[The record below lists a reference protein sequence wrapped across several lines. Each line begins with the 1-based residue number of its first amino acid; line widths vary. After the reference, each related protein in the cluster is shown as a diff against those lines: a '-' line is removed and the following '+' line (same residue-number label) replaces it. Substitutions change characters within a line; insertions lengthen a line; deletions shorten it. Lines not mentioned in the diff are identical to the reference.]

1 MQKRIQY
8 VIALLLAGCAGVMA
22 QTYTGT
28 FQSHHVSVN
37 GVATD
42 YKTPTLTI
50 PFSISNA
57 GASITAQITVTFPAT
72 TPPGTVASPALN
84 FQSPLQATFGVS
96 GTFTTAD
103 DTFSSEVVLVDGD
116 PLQSQACA
124 IVDDTNPAPQ
134 GTSDF
139 SATSPCTLNW
149 ISITSATAQQFT
161 FETEGSVFLT
171 RADGTGASFGFNV
184 TTTYAISAG
193 PLTPSLDLA
202 VDHVEVVQVVQHK
215 DNSIPLVAN
224 KSTVARVFAKVSG
237 NNSQPL
243 AGVSGLLHG
252 FRNGAEL
259 SDSPLS
265 PSSNS
270 ITVPV
275 QYNRANAGDSL
286 NFLLPKDWTAAG
298 SLQLTAEVSPP
309 DGVTEQNT
317 ANNTYPLPQ
326 PITFTGPAG
335 IPYPINIYYW
345 TVCYQP
351 PGAEKTCPEADVSSA
366 DSFMP
371 KVFPIPDD
379 GVRYM
384 PLQTPERT
392 WTKPLITQ
400 ADVNRMFLMLRKVY
414 LILQT
419 HHAKVDQLAAW
430 LPYIAGAKQSGM
442 ADVVWAGLGGTSRV
456 TFNLDTSATA
466 EDVGWL
472 LAHETGHNLGLRH
485 TTTADG
491 CQAEDPF
498 PGHDWTAKNATI
510 QEVGMDPLTME
521 VKPATAK
528 DLMSYCYDPLSNAW
542 ISDFH
547 YGQLLKS
554 QVLKRAASAGSM
566 AEPAAHNQ
574 PAATKAEDTTAQYLL
589 ISGSIRA
596 DETAGSLDPAYQL
609 SSLTPGESSD
619 PAGNHCLRFTTS
631 TGASSDFCFTL
642 SFQSPET
649 FAPMDEESFAFRVAL
664 PAGTTRIALRHQD
677 QELASL
683 TVSSQAPSLRIL
695 TPSAHAK
702 WDGSNTI
709 TWSGSDPKGN
719 PLSYL
724 VQYSADS
731 GASWLP
737 MEEDLDQPRFTFDTA
752 EIQAGPNT
760 YFRVL
765 ATNGVTTA
773 SALVGPIEIAA
784 TPRID
789 ASPTLNFGIVTPG
802 KSANQTLWLRNKGNG
817 PLAVNSL
824 SIDNPVFTVVSP
836 AAPFTLATGG
846 RQPVIVRFTPAA
858 TGGQT
863 GTLTI
868 ASDDPANGAI
878 KVALTGGLNT
888 GSTVAAIS
896 VTPTSLA
903 FGSVAAG
910 QTKDL
915 SLTVRNKGAAALS
928 VASLSLGKGMF
939 SVVSPSTPFNVAAG
953 SQQTVKVR
961 FSPSAAGSQSGTLA
975 IASNDPLNPT
985 VNVSLSGQGAV
996 AAPPAA
1002 TVAFSDSFNRPDATS
1017 CSLGQADMALGG
1029 SGAYYYLPVFSGA
1042 NIVSG
1047 ALQNNGK
1054 GDGGVQLTDSANAC
1068 NDGTRGMNIGQDL
1081 NIRVDLLVPSDPA
1094 GDSSE
1099 AGPYLRSRA
1108 AAAND
1113 GILGGDNSGYWIQ
1126 LVSTGEVKVRNTS
1139 SAAIVASTGKPAA
1152 FDNTVFHTLEAAAQ
1166 GGQMQ
1171 VALDGQLLTFTQGS
1185 ASTTTVA
1192 MPDTGG
1198 SNDGTAGIAFGR
1210 ENAWPA
1216 IGGQSARNLIVTS
1229 YRSLAAH

>member
-1 MQKRIQY
+1 LRI
-8 VIALLLAGCAGVMA
+8 VLILLAGCAGVRA
-22 QTYTGT
+22 QTTYTGT

-42 YKTPTLTI
+42 YTTPTLTI
-50 PFSISNA
+50 PFSVSNA

-72 TPPGTVASPALN
+72 TPPATVASPALN

-103 DTFSSEVVLVDGD
+103 DKFSSEVVLVDGD
-116 PLQSQACA
+116 PLQSQACT
-124 IVDDTNPAPQ
+124 IVDDANSAPQ

-139 SATSPCTLNW
+139 SASSPCTLNW

-193 PLTPSLDLA
+193 PDMPSLDLA

-224 KSTVARVFAKVSG
+224 KSTAARVFATVSG
-237 NNSQPL
+237 NNSKPL
-243 AGVSGLLHG
+243 EGVSGLLRG

-259 SDSPLS
+259 PDSPLS
-265 PSSNS
+265 PTNNS
-270 ITVPV
+270 FTVPV
-275 QYNRANAGDSL
+275 QYNRASAADSL
-286 NFLLPKDWTAAG
+286 NFLLPKDWTADG

-326 PITFTGPAG
+326 PITFTGPTG

-345 TVCYQP
+345 TFCYQP
-351 PGAEKTCPEADVSSA
+351 PGAEKECPEADVSSA

-371 KVFPIPDD
+371 KVYPIPDD
-379 GVRYM
+379 GVRYL
-384 PLQTPERT
+384 PLQTPQRT

-400 ADVNRMFLMLRKVY
+400 ADVNRMFITLRKIY
-414 LILQT
+414 LILQA
-419 HHAKVDQLAAW
+419 HHAKVDQFAAW
-430 LPYIAGAKQSGM
+430 LPNIVGADQSGM
-442 ADVVWAGLGGTSRV
+442 ADAAWAGNGGTSRV

-466 EDVGWL
+466 EDIGWL

-485 TTTADG
+485 TITADG
-491 CQAEDPF
+491 CKANDTS
-498 PGHDWTAKNATI
+498 PGSDWKAKNATI

-528 DLMSYCYDPLSNAW
+528 DLMSYCYDPLSNVW

-566 AEPAAHNQ
+566 AEPAARNQVQ
-574 PAATKAEDTTAQYLL
+574 PAVTQVADSTAQYLL
-589 ISGSIRA
+589 ISGSVRA

-631 TGASSDFCFTL
+631 TGATSDFCFAL

-649 FAPMDEESFAFRVAL
+649 FAPMDDESFAFRVAL
-664 PAGTTRIALRHQD
+664 PPGTTRIALRHQGH
-677 QELASL
+677 ELASL

-695 TPSAHAK
+695 TPSANAK
-702 WDGSNTI
+702 WNGSNTI
-709 TWSGSDPKGN
+709 TWSASDPKGN

-724 VQYSADS
+724 VQYSAD
-731 GASWLP
+731 GGTSWLP
-737 MEEDLDQPRFTFDTA
+737 MEEDLKQPQFTFDTA

-784 TPRID
+784 TPYID
-789 ASPTLNFGIVTPG
+789 APSSLAFGVVTPG
-802 KSANQTLWLRNKGNG
+802 QSSNQTIWLRNKGNG
-817 PLAVNSL
+817 PLTVNSFG
-824 SIDNPVFTVVSP
+824 IDNPVFTVASP
-836 AAPFTLATGG
+836 AAPFTIATGG
-846 RQPVIVRFTPAA
+846 RQPVVVRFTPAA
-858 TGGQT
+858 TGGQI

-868 ASDDPANGAI
+868 VSDDPANGAN

-888 GSTVAAIS
+888 NSPVPTIS

-903 FGSVAAG
+903 FGSVSVG

-915 SLTVRNKGAAALS
+915 SLTVQNKGAAALA
-928 VASLSLGKGMF
+928 VKSLSIGKGMF
-939 SVVSPSTPFNVAAG
+939 SVVSPSTPFNVAPG

-961 FSPSAAGSQSGTLA
+961 FSPKAAGVQSGTLA
-975 IASNDPLNPT
+975 VASNDPSNPT
-985 VNVSLSGQGAV
+985 VSVSLAGQGAV

-1002 TVAFSDSFNRPDATS
+1002 TVLFSDSFNRASATS
-1017 CSLGQADMALGG
+1017 CSLGQADLALGG

-1047 ALQNNGK
+1047 VLQNNGK
-1054 GDGGVQLTDSANAC
+1054 GDGGVQFTNSASAC
-1068 NDGTRGMNIGQDL
+1068 NDGTRGMNIGQDF

-1094 GDSSE
+1094 GDPSQ
-1099 AGPYLRSRA
+1099 AGPYLRGRA

-1126 LVSTGEVKVRNTS
+1126 LVSTGEVKVKNTS

-1166 GGQMQ
+1166 GHLIQ
-1171 VALDGQLLTFTQGS
+1171 VALDGQLLTFNQGS
-1185 ASTTTVA
+1185 SSTTTVA
-1192 MPDTGG
+1192 IPDTGG